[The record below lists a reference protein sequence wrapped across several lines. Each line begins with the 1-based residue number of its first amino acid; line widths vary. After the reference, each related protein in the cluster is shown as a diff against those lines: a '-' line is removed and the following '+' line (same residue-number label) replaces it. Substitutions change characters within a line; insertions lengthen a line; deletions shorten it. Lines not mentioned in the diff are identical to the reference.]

1 MKTDVQVLCLKGNT
15 HETLVSFCICFVS
28 FPKRATNN
36 RALLRKICIFN
47 MHETLK
53 SDVYVTWKV
62 TYMFCVALCNTVIY
76 IKSDVYVT
84 WKVTY
89 IKSDVYVTLKVTYM
103 FCVALCNTVT
113 YMTRLSQSATLLYT
127 SYVLILLYTSYVL
140 MQIFHVYM
148 KILHYDIF
156 IIINI
161 YMKSILV

>member
-62 TYMFCVALCNTVIY
+62 TYMFCVALCNTV
-76 IKSDVYVT
+76 
-84 WKVTY
+84 
-89 IKSDVYVTLKVTYM
+89 
-103 FCVALCNTVT
+103 T

>member
-15 HETLVSFCICFVS
+15 HETLVSFRTCLVS

-62 TYMFCVALCNTVIY
+62 TY
-76 IKSDVYVT
+76 IKSDVYAT
-84 WKVTY
+84 W
-89 IKSDVYVTLKVTYM
+89 KVTYM

-140 MQIFHVYM
+140 MQNFHVY
-148 KILHYDIF
+148 L
-156 IIINI
+156 INI